1 MPEEDLVDC
10 VKDNVESLG
19 LSRSREDAQF
29 RNKRRRRI
37 KGGNQLSPVHLEKN
51 FYIWEL
57 VNHGAL

>member
-1 MPEEDLVDC
+1 LKELDGEDMPEEDLVDC

-37 KGGNQLSPVHLEKN
+37 KGETS
-51 FYIWEL
+51 
-57 VNHGAL
+57 